1 MYFGLSF
8 SRVGY
13 DFRQQLAPIF
23 TNAVERQFSQAI
35 QKSSAPTQLSASL
48 GRSQLSRLTTLPPPQ
63 SGSAVQDPSQ
73 PPLQL
78 VDYPPLAEICN
89 IVLAALNE
97 ISLCAPLSVTSFV
110 TGKIQ
115 KLLEDSA
122 TQMSDF
128 QATANPG
135 WAEKE
140 TAGFEQLVSAM
151 SVLLP
156 YLQKCLSVVFP
167 PAELTNVLGFPTSHL
182 RSRAIGHLNTERIMK
197 PLQQFL
203 VSTVDTAVLSA
214 ESEVSCAT
222 VYVADRIE
230 QLAEAAVDVTEAE
243 DGKEGIDAG
252 NEIDE
257 ENISRGTADQTSE
270 NNVQAELVIKVEKMY
285 EKSKED
291 NVVSE
296 NNVEVDHTFENIIEA
311 TLTSERDVDVDQ
323 ISGENKVTE
332 TTSEMNVGADLIFDE
347 TQNVVEKFDTAE
359 SVTAILPV
367 ESDTATS
374 TAESDTADTANLP
387 AELDTGTMVHSLQS
401 QTL

>member
-122 TQMSDF
+122 THSG
-128 QATANPG
+128 TRRTKVKRLCCR
-135 WAEKE
+135 EI
-140 TAGFEQLVSAM
+140 SY
-151 SVLLP
+151 LL
-156 YLQKCLSVVFP
+156 
-167 PAELTNVLGFPTSHL
+167 
-182 RSRAIGHLNTERIMK
+182 
-197 PLQQFL
+197 
-203 VSTVDTAVLSA
+203 
-214 ESEVSCAT
+214 
-222 VYVADRIE
+222 
-230 QLAEAAVDVTEAE
+230 
-243 DGKEGIDAG
+243 
-252 NEIDE
+252 
-257 ENISRGTADQTSE
+257 
-270 NNVQAELVIKVEKMY
+270 
-285 EKSKED
+285 
-291 NVVSE
+291 
-296 NNVEVDHTFENIIEA
+296 
-311 TLTSERDVDVDQ
+311 
-323 ISGENKVTE
+323 
-332 TTSEMNVGADLIFDE
+332 
-347 TQNVVEKFDTAE
+347 
-359 SVTAILPV
+359 
-367 ESDTATS
+367 
-374 TAESDTADTANLP
+374 
-387 AELDTGTMVHSLQS
+387 
-401 QTL
+401 